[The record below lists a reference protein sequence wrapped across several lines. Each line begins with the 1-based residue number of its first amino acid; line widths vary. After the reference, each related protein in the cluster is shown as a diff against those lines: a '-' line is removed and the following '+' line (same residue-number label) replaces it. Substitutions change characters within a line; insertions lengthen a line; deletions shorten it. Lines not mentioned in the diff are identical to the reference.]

1 MVRSA
6 SLRLA
11 KPSQTTKELSEDM
24 NSLAAL
30 TLLSLVL
37 SLPTVHPNLNKSS
50 CRYFADNLPHR
61 LRELRVTFNKVK
73 DYFQTRDD
81 RMDIMLLKED
91 LLQDFK
97 GYLGCQSVA
106 EMIQFYLEDVIPKV
120 TTGNVVEQNVGFL
133 GNSLLGLKQT
143 IKRCHKFFICEKKND
158 TIKNIKETYK
168 QLQEKGIYKAMGEFD
183 ILINYIEEYLVLKMR
198 N

>member
-1 MVRSA
+1 
-6 SLRLA
+6 
-11 KPSQTTKELSEDM
+11 M
-24 NSLAAL
+24 NSLAVL
-30 TLLSLVL
+30 TLLSLAVI
-37 SLPTVHPNLNKSS
+37 LPTVHPQLANSS
-50 CRYFADNLPHR
+50 CKYFADNLPRR
-61 LRELRVTFNKVK
+61 LRELRVIFNKVK

-81 RMDIMLLKED
+81 RLDIMLLKED
-91 LLQDFK
+91 LLEDFK

-120 TTGNVVEQNVGFL
+120 ITGSAVEQNVGFL
-133 GNSLLGLKQT
+133 GNSLLDLKQT

-183 ILINYIEEYLVLKMR
+183 IFINYIEEYLIRKMR